1 MPGPTFRAVV
11 PMLRTPDLDRALAFY
26 CGPLGFSLLRRS
38 DADGWASVA
47 RDGVELM
54 LATTHTQ
61 PAAGAATVSLYV
73 RLADAAAVDAL
84 WATLEGHARVSYP
97 PETFAYGMREFG
109 IHDPD
114 GTLLQFGAPA
124 APPC

>member
-1 MPGPTFRAVV
+1 MSGPAFRTVV

-38 DADGWASVA
+38 DADGWANVA

-54 LATTHTQ
+54 LAAARAPD
-61 PAAGAATVSLYV
+61 PAGTPTVSLYL
-73 RLADAAAVDAL
+73 RLADADAVDAL
-84 WATLEGHARVSYP
+84 WSTLDGHAPVSYAP
-97 PETFAYGMREFG
+97 QTFPYGMREFG